1 MIDRI
6 VNTGADTEDQQE
18 QELEN
23 TLRPRDFA
31 NYIGQ
36 ERLKKNLQLAIAAA
50 KKRGEPI
57 DHILLYGPPGLG
69 KTTMASVIANEMGSN
84 IRITSGPAVERAAD
98 LASLLTNLQDGD
110 ILFIDE
116 MHRLPR
122 TVEEVLYS
130 AMEDF
135 KLDIMLGKG
144 PSARSMRLDLPK
156 FTIIGAT
163 TRTGAL
169 AAPLRDRFGLIHRL
183 EFYTPDEI
191 QQIIE
196 RAAKILQVQIDS
208 SAAKELATRARLTP
222 RIANR
227 LLKRVR
233 DYADVNGDGIIDM
246 AKDPQRL
253 AGMIAGHLHLAQP
266 GQAQDHPPSVTDG
279 LESQVPL
286 GQVRGGL
293 IHLPHVRPGAAERIL
308 AQPAPTDRGD
318 PRAGSGRAASAPG
331 LREKSASM
339 GWAISRSGWRGLG
352 PATDAAVPSV
362 SSSSVAGASSA
373 RAAAEMIAR
382 MWQIAYASASPGGAD
397 PPASSRTAVA
407 HSPASVS

>member
-6 VNTGADTEDQQE
+6 VNTSDTAVDEQE
-18 QELEN
+18 QEFEV

-36 ERLKKNLQLAIAAA
+36 ERLKKNLQLAIKAA

-69 KTTMASVIANEMGSN
+69 KTTMASVIANEMGAS
-84 IRITSGPAVERAAD
+84 IRITSGPAVERAGD

-116 MHRLPR
+116 IHRLPR

-144 PSARSMRLDLPK
+144 PSARSLRLDLPK

-163 TRTGAL
+163 TRTGSL
-169 AAPLRDRFGLIHRL
+169 AAPLRDRFGMIHRL
-183 EFYTPDEI
+183 EFYNPEEI

-196 RAAKILQVQIDS
+196 RAANILDVKIEKAAAHELS
-208 SAAKELATRARLTP
+208 SRARLTP

-233 DYADVNGDGIIDM
+233 DYADVNGDGIID
-246 AKDPQRL
+246 
-253 AGMIAGHLHLAQP
+253 
-266 GQAQDHPPSVTDG
+266 T
-279 LESQVPL
+279 E
-286 GQVRGGL
+286 
-293 IHLPHVRPGAAERIL
+293 
-308 AQPAPTDRGD
+308 
-318 PRAGSGRAASAPG
+318 
-331 LREKSASM
+331 
-339 GWAISRSGWRGLG
+339 ISRSALQLLEIDDLGLDPADRMLLEKIIEHYNGGPVGIETLSAITSEERSTLEDFIEPYLLQIGLLERTPRGRKVTLKTYKHLG
-352 PATDAAVPSV
+352 LKPF
-362 SSSSVAGASSA
+362 SSENQASL
-373 RAAAEMIAR
+373 
-382 MWQIAYASASPGGAD
+382 
-397 PPASSRTAVA
+397 V
-407 HSPASVS
+407 